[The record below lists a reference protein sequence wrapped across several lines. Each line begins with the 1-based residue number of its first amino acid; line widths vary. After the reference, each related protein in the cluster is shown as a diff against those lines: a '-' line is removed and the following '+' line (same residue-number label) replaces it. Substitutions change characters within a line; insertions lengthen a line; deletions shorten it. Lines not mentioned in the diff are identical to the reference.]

1 MIAKNSKNDEARRI
15 GLTQKIDLARTYFEE
30 SRTEL
35 KKVTWPTRT
44 EVRVTT
50 LAVLILVAIMSIFLG
65 VIDYALVRIVQ
76 IITSLGV

>member
-1 MIAKNSKNDEARRI
+1 MIAKNNKSDEARGL

-30 SRTEL
+30 SRAEL
-35 KKVTWPTRT
+35 KKVTWPTRA

-76 IITSLGV
+76 AITSLGM